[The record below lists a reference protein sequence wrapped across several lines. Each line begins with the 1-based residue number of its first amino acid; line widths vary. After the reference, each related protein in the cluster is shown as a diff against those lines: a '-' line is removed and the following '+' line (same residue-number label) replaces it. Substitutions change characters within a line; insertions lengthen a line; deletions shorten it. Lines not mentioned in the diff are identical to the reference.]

1 MKVSAIIVTWN
12 SESDIAACLDSVL
25 SAKSGPLEILV
36 ADNASQD
43 GTPGLLRGYGK
54 KIVLVENREN
64 LGFARAVNQGLE
76 RARGEYLLLLNPD
89 ATLEPGALE
98 EMLSFLDQRPQAGA
112 VGPQLLNPD
121 GTIQPSCREFP
132 RPSHLFWKLFG
143 LSKIFPRHPVFGSW
157 RMGYFDHRSLREVD
171 QPMGACLLVRGRA
184 AHEIGP
190 MDDGN
195 FPMFFNE
202 VDWCLRLK
210 QHGWAI
216 FFNPR
221 ARAVHRHGASTARDR
236 GSMIVSSHKSLECY
250 LDKYF
255 PRHPSAAAAKLLLK
269 LALPIRRWWAAQK
282 GK

>member
-1 MKVSAIIVTWN
+1 MKVSAIIVAWN
-12 SESDIAACLDSVL
+12 SESDIAACLESVL
-25 SAKSGPLEILV
+25 AAKSGPLEILV
-36 ADNASQD
+36 VDNASQD
-43 GTPGLLRGYGK
+43 GTPGLLRGYGN
-54 KIVLVENREN
+54 KIVLVENRSN

-89 ATLEPGALE
+89 AALEPGALE
-98 EMLSFLDQRPQAGA
+98 EMLSFMDQNPQVGA

-132 RPSHLFWKLFG
+132 RPSHLFWELLGF
-143 LSKIFPRHPVFGSW
+143 SKIFPRHPVFGSW

-171 QPMGACLLVRGRA
+171 QPMGACLLVRSTA

-210 QHGWAI
+210 QRGWTI

-236 GSMIVSSHKSLECY
+236 GSMIASSHQSLERY
-250 LDKYF
+250 LDKNY
-255 PRHPSAAAAKLLLK
+255 PRHPSAGAAKLLLK
-269 LALPIRRWWAAQK
+269 LALPVRRWWAARK
-282 GK
+282 AK